1 MMFKSFLGFMTDQE
15 QSESRLPDVWS
26 KILSSALITSF
37 YLTRATNKTK
47 QIHTTLTLL
56 LYFLSKNSTQGVVLT
71 FPTL

>member
-1 MMFKSFLGFMTDQE
+1 MMSMSFLGFMTDQE

-47 QIHTTLTLL
+47 TNSHNPYIIALL
-56 LYFLSKNSTQGVVLT
+56 FV
-71 FPTL
+71 